1 VMAGVRPKRRDRM
14 NQTQS
19 NRRRAGQISPTDF
32 FSSDSEKT
40 KLNWF
45 FFEYAAAIQSKIERS
60 LRKRLERKGV
70 KENDIAE
77 FCIYYAKQIEQPI
90 LDKLSGEAADM
101 VLSYH
106 PIEAFF
112 PFLSDKLADAL
123 LTLAGKTWEGL
134 LEMCAQ
140 CPTRCISEKE
150 EKAPMFDDPFYY
162 E

>member
-1 VMAGVRPKRRDRM
+1 M

-19 NRRRAGQISPTDF
+19 NRRRPGQISPTDF

-45 FFEYAAAIQSKIERS
+45 LFEYASGIQPKIGRP
-60 LRKRLERKGV
+60 LRKGLERKGV

-77 FCIYYAKQIEQPI
+77 FCIYCAKQIEQPI
-90 LDKLSGEAADM
+90 FDKLSGEAADM

-112 PFLSDKLADAL
+112 PFLRNKLVDNL
-123 LTLAGKTWEGL
+123 LIVAGKAWEGL
-134 LEMCAQ
+134 IEMCAQ

-150 EKAPMFDDPFYY
+150 EKASMFDDPFYY

>member
-1 VMAGVRPKRRDRM
+1 M

-19 NRRRAGQISPTDF
+19 NRRRPGQISPTDF

-45 FFEYAAAIQSKIERS
+45 LFEYAAAIQSKTGRS
-60 LRKRLERKGV
+60 LRKRLEKKRV
-70 KENDIAE
+70 KEKDIAE
-77 FCIYYAKQIEQPI
+77 FCIYYAKQIERPI
-90 LDKLSGEAADM
+90 LDKLSGEAGDM

-106 PIEAFF
+106 PIEEFF
-112 PFLSDKLADAL
+112 PFLSDKLVDDVL
-123 LTLAGKTWEGL
+123 IVAGKSWEEL
-134 LEMCAQ
+134 LEMCAR

-150 EKAPMFDDPFYY
+150 EKVSMFDDPFYY

>member
-1 VMAGVRPKRRDRM
+1 M
-14 NQTQS
+14 NQTKS
-19 NRRRAGQISPTDF
+19 NRRRAGQISPVDF

-45 FFEYAAAIQSKIERS
+45 LFEYAAAIQSKIERS

-101 VLSYH
+101 VFS
-106 PIEAFF
+106 PIIPSRSSS
-112 PFLSDKLADAL
+112 PFSV
-123 LTLAGKTWEGL
+123 TNSS
-134 LEMCAQ
+134 
-140 CPTRCISEKE
+140 II
-150 EKAPMFDDPFYY
+150 Y
-162 E
+162 